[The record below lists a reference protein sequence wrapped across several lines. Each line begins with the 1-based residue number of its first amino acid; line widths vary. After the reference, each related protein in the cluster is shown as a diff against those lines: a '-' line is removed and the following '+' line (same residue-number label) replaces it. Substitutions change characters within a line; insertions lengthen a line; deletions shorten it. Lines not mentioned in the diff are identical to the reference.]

1 MTKSNYFSD
10 KKKSFDDT
18 SFSISNLMKR
28 FQVDISRKDIDKN
41 YLLNRLTYWIETLEN
56 LRHEVMMSK
65 SDEK

>member
-18 SFSISNLMKR
+18 LFSISNLMKR

-41 YLLNRLTYWIETLEN
+41 YLSNRLTYWIETLEN

>member
-10 KKKSFDDT
+10 KKKSFDHT
-18 SFSISNLMKR
+18 LFSISNLMKR

-41 YLLNRLTYWIETLEN
+41 YLLNRLTYLIETLDN